1 MQKLFSFFI
10 LMLISSLGFA
20 QSSFYTLIQGGGNLG
35 VRNPGYEG
43 TFNGYS
49 LHFIFGKNFDDKA
62 YLGLGIGNETLKGDY
77 TKSGEAGNTEVRK
90 SKYDR
95 NLFPIFIDARLPVK
109 DFGQASRIGFV
120 ANAGYSASIGPV
132 YDKGFMGKA
141 GVFYLFD
148 SLSKTKFTVSA
159 TYAYQQLHGSFYTSN
174 FDHQHLNVSVGIMLK

>member
-62 YLGLGIGNETLKGDY
+62 YLGLGIGN
-77 TKSGEAGNTEVRK
+77 
-90 SKYDR
+90 
-95 NLFPIFIDARLPVK
+95 
-109 DFGQASRIGFV
+109 
-120 ANAGYSASIGPV
+120 
-132 YDKGFMGKA
+132 
-141 GVFYLFD
+141 
-148 SLSKTKFTVSA
+148 
-159 TYAYQQLHGSFYTSN
+159 
-174 FDHQHLNVSVGIMLK
+174 